1 MRFNCFVSSL
11 RSGLLLRYAYKKE
24 EPKPGLFGSSMTWIL
39 EVLPYLKRKGV
50 RPRWDIDT
58 VCYGQL
64 FPAILKAK
72 GSAVAG
78 PIGPVAIQSLV
89 ALKKAH
95 GYSFKGDEW
104 AYAHE
109 LFFDYFDIDD
119 GILEEVSSLQLQF
132 NGKTLGIHYRGTDKI
147 GTEATLI
154 TKADVIKNIVG
165 FLAGHDEYK
174 TIFVASDETEFIR
187 MMESSFGKY
196 KLIFTNSTR
205 SVTGRAVHGPYKDI
219 SGAKEAMVDSLT
231 LSKCDFVIKTSSCLS
246 DWVKIWN
253 PAISVYNLNKFKM
266 GWFPQAFIPVRSF
279 L

>member
-1 MRFNCFVSSL
+1 MEFDVI
-11 RSGLLLRYAYKKE
+11 KE

-39 EVLPYLKRKGV
+39 EVLPYLKRSGL

-72 GSAVAG
+72 GVAAAAVAATKT
-78 PIGPVAIQSLV
+78 VKTQSLV

-104 AYAHE
+104 TYAHE
-109 LFFDYFDIDD
+109 LFFDYFDIDA
-119 GILEEVSSLQLQF
+119 GILDAVSSLQLQF
-132 NGKTLGIHYRGTDKI
+132 SGKTLGIHYRGTDKL
-147 GTEATLI
+147 GTEATMI
-154 TKADVIKNIVG
+154 SKADVIKNIAA
-165 FLAGHDEYK
+165 FLAEHNEYK

-187 MMESSFGKY
+187 LMESSFGTY

-205 SVTGRAVHGPYKDI
+205 SLTGRAVHGPYKDI
-219 SGAKEAMVDSLT
+219 SGAQEAMVDSLT

-253 PAISVYNLNKFKM
+253 PTINVYNLNKFKM
-266 GWFPQAFIPVRSF
+266 DWFPQAMIPVRSF